1 MTTCLLVPNI
11 TNSDNIMFFFNHLW
25 LQLEPFSIFSF
36 KVKICVSISGCHC
49 HLWTSSLVF
58 LFTFSINIH
67 FYVQPK
73 RPFFFFF
80 LNVIFIS
87 IISVCLILWYEKID
101 WKIHESSFHS
111 NFIIG
116 EVKCKRETQRKQK
129 IVLKKTFHNHM
140 GIVPL
145 KLYISVY
152 LCPFSNCLCV
162 LFFF

>member
-1 MTTCLLVPNI
+1 MNI
-11 TNSDNIMFFFNHLW
+11 ITSF
-25 LQLEPFSIFSF
+25 PFHFLNKYSF
-36 KVKICVSISGCHC
+36 LCPTKKA
-49 HLWTSSLVF
+49 L
-58 LFTFSINIH
+58 
-67 FYVQPK
+67 
-73 RPFFFFF
+73 FFFF

-162 LFFF
+162 LFFFNHLYFWLTHSLSFAPKQINKTKVNISFTFQSLNLVYEVFFF